1 MKNNP
6 SSPPLSSCSSQ
17 RVRSSVLRSSFMPFL
32 FLVRHFPHPVLR
44 PALVCPGHAPLPSSS
59 VHPVVRRR
67 TMSCFH
73 SVRCVFNYT
82 KSLLICPPLSPI
94 CPLTPVPR
102 LPPGVRC
109 AREGRINGILRRL
122 NWVTWFAVPSLSHSK
137 HHPGSFSTVN
147 ANPRGG

>member
-6 SSPPLSSCSSQ
+6 YSPPLSSRSSQ
-17 RVRSSVLRSSFMPFL
+17 RIRSSVLRSSFMSFL

-59 VHPVVRRR
+59 VHPVVHRR

-73 SVRCVFNYT
+73 SVRCVFNYI

-94 CPLTPVPR
+94 CPLTPAPQ
-102 LPPGVRC
+102 LPPGCR
-109 AREGRINGILRRL
+109 RGTDKRDPRRL

-137 HHPGSFSTVN
+137 HHPGSFSNVN